1 MKTITTIVT
10 SAALG
15 LIFAGPLAAQKAG
28 EALTKEECS
37 ACHLVYQG
45 YFLPKRSWQAIMAD
59 LPNHFGEDASLPDA
73 DRAEIEAFLAAGAA
87 DRQGRNPR
95 WLQAISQDVV
105 PMRISELSWFT
116 HEHGNR
122 VKNRVAKDPAIGSIS
137 NCAACHKGAERGHYD
152 DD

>member
-1 MKTITTIVT
+1 MKTITTILT
-10 SAALG
+10 SAALS
-15 LIFAGPLAAQKAG
+15 LSFSAPLFAQKAG

-37 ACHLVYQG
+37 ACHLAYQA

-73 DRAEIEAFLAAGAA
+73 DRAEIEAYLMAGAA
-87 DRQGRNPR
+87 DRQGRKPK
-95 WLQAISQDVV
+95 WLQRLPAGAV
-105 PMRISELSWFT
+105 PLRISELSWFT

-122 VKNRVAKDPAIGSIS
+122 VKSRVAKDPAIGSIS
-137 NCAACHKGAERGHYD
+137 NCAACHKGAERGLYD